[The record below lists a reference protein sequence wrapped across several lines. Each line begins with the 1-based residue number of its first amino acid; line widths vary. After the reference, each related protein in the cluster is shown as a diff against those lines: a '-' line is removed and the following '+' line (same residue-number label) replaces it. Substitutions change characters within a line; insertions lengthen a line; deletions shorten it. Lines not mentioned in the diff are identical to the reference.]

1 MISLFPMTLDVVSV
15 MPIRAGLSIALL
27 FAATIAGAQ
36 SPSREAD
43 RTATR
48 PNVNGE
54 PEQITLQLG
63 VLDIVG
69 IEDREQVF
77 TADLYMEIGWHDPRL
92 AANDDTATDQR
103 TMALDEIWNPRLTI
117 VNSRGLDVLL
127 PQVATVDRQGHVV
140 ARQRVAGPLAV
151 ELDLRQFPFDSQR
164 LPIEIV
170 SYQYSQAEIVFS
182 PRSEMVANIDRLNGD
197 GWTYQAEAAKPFVY
211 RLEDGGRGA
220 SGIAFELLAERN
232 PDYFVLTLALPMTLI
247 IFLAWMVHWLPVDVI
262 PARMGTASATVFSLI
277 AFGVSFRLTL
287 PKIAYLTDADR
298 FLFYSTSLVLASL
311 AVTIVGIRL
320 VGAERKG
327 AAERLSRRAQ
337 FAFPA
342 LYGLIIVLTLM
353 Q

>member
-1 MISLFPMTLDVVSV
+1 MPLDVLSV
-15 MPIRAGLSIALL
+15 TPIRAGLSIALL
-27 FAATIAGAQ
+27 FAAAVAGAQ
-36 SPSREAD
+36 SPHREAD

-48 PNVNGE
+48 PNVKGE
-54 PEQITLQLG
+54 PEQITLRLG

-77 TADLYMEIGWHDPRL
+77 TADLYVEIGWHDPRL
-92 AANDDTATDQR
+92 AANDDSATDLR

-127 PQVATVDRQGHVV
+127 PQIATVDRQGHVV
-140 ARQRVAGPLAV
+140 VRQRVAGPLAV
-151 ELDLRQFPFDSQR
+151 ELDLREFPFDSQR

-182 PRSEMVANIDRLNGD
+182 PRSEMVANTGRLSGD
-197 GWTYQAEAAKPFVY
+197 GWTYEAEAAKPFVY
-211 RLEDGGRGA
+211 RLEDSGRGA
-220 SGIAFELLAERN
+220 SGIAFGLLAERN

-247 IFLAWMVHWLPVDVI
+247 ICLAWMVHWLPVDVI

-298 FLFYSTSLVLASL
+298 FVLYSTLLVLASL
-311 AVTIVGIRL
+311 AITIVGVRL
-320 VGAERKG
+320 VGRQRTQ
-327 AAERLSRRAQ
+327 AAELLSRRAQ
-337 FAFPA
+337 LAFPI
-342 LYGLIIVLTLM
+342 LYGLIIVLTFVP
-353 Q
+353 